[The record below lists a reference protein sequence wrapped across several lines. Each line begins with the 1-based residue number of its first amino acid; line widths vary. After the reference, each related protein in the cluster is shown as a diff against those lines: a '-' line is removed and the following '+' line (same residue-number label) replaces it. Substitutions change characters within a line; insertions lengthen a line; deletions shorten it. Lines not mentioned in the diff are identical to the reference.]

1 MIQIWVFNA
10 SLQATYKSVLHD
22 FVHAV
27 YHKANFN
34 IGLTYAVMECDICNK
49 TTKEYYILFYK
60 LFNPALLSKGGA
72 RLDWRARTSR
82 CSLWRIKMKELTW
95 IQWNSSTINTRKYC
109 TYLSCTPRVTHG
121 WICSVYLEKKREK
134 RNHLTKRSFWLL
146 HRFVRS
152 QTYLRADTPARTH
165 NYNPGSSS
173 VSTGYRPDLPRRKSK
188 VRILPQ
194 TVLHHF

>member
-1 MIQIWVFNA
+1 
-10 SLQATYKSVLHD
+10 
-22 FVHAV
+22 
-27 YHKANFN
+27 
-34 IGLTYAVMECDICNK
+34 MECDICNK

-121 WICSVYLEKKREK
+121 WICSVYLEKKEK
-134 RNHLTKRSFWLL
+134 KETTWQNVHSDCYIGLCAHKHTYALTR
-146 HRFVRS
+146 
-152 QTYLRADTPARTH
+152 LRAHTTTTRAAAQWVLGIGLIFHDESRRFEYCHKRCYIIFNEHKWKSYGH
-165 NYNPGSSS
+165 NILNIEYQCLC
-173 VSTGYRPDLPRRKSK
+173 RSK
-188 VRILPQ
+188 TRV
-194 TVLHHF
+194 